1 MVHWPPC
8 IALPITVFFFTI
20 RENVMRD
27 AWKQN
32 RVGGFASQ
40 TQHNE
45 EKPVKRSRLCSET
58 RSRLSSE
65 TRSRLSSE
73 TRSRLKVR
81 PGRCAAGSSRPRRFA
96 AEIAPGPGIATGNAA
111 AIRETRPEAPDLEES
126 GASGAGRL
134 SVAATMRS
142 WRRFRRRCGRTCR
155 CRPSRWSRGGSCPSC
170 GLRPRPQRRA
180 RGSARPPRRALRRRR

>member
-1 MVHWPPC
+1 
-8 IALPITVFFFTI
+8 
-20 RENVMRD
+20 MRD

-65 TRSRLSSE
+65 TRSRLKVCPRRYALEGTLPEAPGHGGSLPKSRPVPESPLE
-73 TRSRLKVR
+73 TR
-81 PGRCAAGSSRPRRFA
+81 RRY
-96 AEIAPGPGIATGNAA
+96 GKRGDDTGNAA
-111 AIRETRPEAPDLEES
+111 AIRETRLEAPDLEES
-126 GASGAGRL
+126 GASRAGRL
-134 SVAATMRS
+134 SVVATMRS

>member
-1 MVHWPPC
+1 MLHWPPC

-32 RVGGFASQ
+32 RAGGFASQ

-45 EKPVKRSRLCSET
+45 EKPVKRSRLC
-58 RSRLSSE
+58 
-65 TRSRLSSE
+65 SE

>member
-1 MVHWPPC
+1 MEAESGRRFYFPN
-8 IALPITVFFFTI
+8 AAQ
-20 RENVMRD
+20 RR
-27 AWKQN
+27 K
-32 RVGGFASQ
+32 
-40 TQHNE
+40 
-45 EKPVKRSRLCSET
+45 T
-58 RSRLSSE
+58 RKTEPLMLGNAISVEFGNAISVE
-65 TRSRLSSE
+65 GAPW
-73 TRSRLKVR
+73 KVR

>member
-1 MVHWPPC
+1 MLHWPPC

-65 TRSRLSSE
+65 M
-73 TRSRLKVR
+73 RSRLKVR
-81 PGRCAAGSSRPRRFA
+81 PGRYAVGRCAAGSSRPRRFA

-111 AIRETRPEAPDLEES
+111 AIGVTRPEAPDLEES

>member
-1 MVHWPPC
+1 MEAESGRRFCFPN
-8 IALPITVFFFTI
+8 AAQ
-20 RENVMRD
+20 RR
-27 AWKQN
+27 K
-32 RVGGFASQ
+32 
-40 TQHNE
+40 
-45 EKPVKRSRLCSET
+45 T
-58 RSRLSSE
+58 RKTEPLMLGNAISVEFGNAISVE
-65 TRSRLSSE
+65 GAPW
-73 TRSRLKVR
+73 KVR
-81 PGRCAAGSSRPRRFA
+81 PGRCAAGRCAAGSSRPRRFA

>member
-1 MVHWPPC
+1 MLHWPPC

-32 RVGGFASQ
+32 RVGGFTSQ

-58 RSRLSSE
+58 RSRL
-65 TRSRLSSE
+65 
-73 TRSRLKVR
+73 KVR
-81 PGRCAAGSSRPRRFA
+81 PGRCALEGTLP
-96 AEIAPGPGIATGNAA
+96 EAPGPGGSLPKSPPVPESPL
-111 AIRETRPEAPDLEES
+111 ETRRRYGRRARKRRTWRNPALP
-126 GASGAGRL
+126 GAGRL